1 MWKQEQQKQVSG
13 GADDDTTAYQS
24 LVRFFVTSGGD
35 KAVANFQAWPLY
47 AIMALL
53 LAYPSLFAAVGPRSL
68 RILGQEIGLVVLVA
82 LLVYIAIE
90 FTYAPNAGGAS
101 GGLSPPH
108 PGIFDSWKGAAVQVG
123 NPVAIVLLGA
133 CLVPM
138 TSALGSFGGSLGP
151 LMAVVGAI
159 LLSILYVDWVVLRA
173 ATLEDGFWNFQ
184 KSLGD
189 DAGVPIDPSGGKK
202 E

>member
-1 MWKQEQQKQVSG
+1 MARRRPSSG
-13 GADDDTTAYQS
+13 GGAAALAKYFL
-24 LVRFFVTSGGD
+24 LVW
-35 KAVANFQAWPLY
+35 AVALG
-47 AIMALL
+47 ALG
-53 LAYPSLFAAVGPRSL
+53 F
-68 RILGQEIGLVVLVA
+68 GL
-82 LLVYIAIE
+82 
-90 FTYAPNAGGAS
+90 
-101 GGLSPPH
+101 
-108 PGIFDSWKGAAVQVG
+108 
-123 NPVAIVLLGA
+123 A

-189 DAGVPIDPSGGKK
+189 DTGVPVDPSGGKK